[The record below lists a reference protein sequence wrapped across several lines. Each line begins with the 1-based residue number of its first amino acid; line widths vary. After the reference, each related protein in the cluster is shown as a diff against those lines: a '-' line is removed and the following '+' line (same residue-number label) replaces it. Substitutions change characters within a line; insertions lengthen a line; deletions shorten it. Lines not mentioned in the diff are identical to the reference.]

1 MTEKSPRG
9 YYYIKSGI
17 TRAVSAYA
25 LDGHV
30 MEIKGNGRSKMDIQ
44 KILKQVDSL
53 FAENK
58 GQEAEKLM
66 LKCAAQ
72 AVDEQDDGCLLQ
84 LLNELLGYYR
94 ETSQWENSF
103 RIATQAIALA
113 EHMDLKGT
121 LPYATTLLNVA
132 TVYRAGGRLQESL
145 EYYLEVEELYYKLLP
160 ADNMYIASLENNLSL
175 LYQELGDYAKAKE
188 CQLKALEISEKNHS
202 DYEVAVTCTNLAA
215 TCAQLEERE
224 EFHQYAL
231 RSTEIFRR
239 IGAVDSHYAAA
250 LATLGLYYLQR
261 QEYDTAL
268 GFYRQAMEIV
278 ERGVGRNEAYRRL
291 QEYVAA
297 CQAGLTAQEAAT
309 QEAATQQAAVQV
321 LAGNE
326 EPADTAVQIDTDKK
340 SQPAPEGEGKGLALC
355 RAYYETFGKPM
366 ISKRFPGYES
376 RIAVGLVGKGSDCF
390 GFDDAASEDH
400 DWGPGF
406 CMWLTDETYDSI
418 GEALQEAYNGLP
430 MDFEGYHR
438 APDVNAKNR
447 RGVMRISDFYR
458 KLLGTDCYEGIDWR
472 QVQDHNLAEAVN
484 GSVFRDD
491 EGIFSAFRE
500 KLSKGYPE
508 EIRLLKLAESAA
520 SFSQAIQY
528 NFPRMWNRGDGLTAH
543 MLAWDGMKAAMKLQ
557 HYIQEKYPPHDKW
570 LYRSLQ
576 QSEANVDLIK
586 LMEDVAE
593 ALEGLGYQVP
603 EKSEGQDALEIQK
616 VAKAAERLGAH
627 FAKKMYGL
635 DIISDIDPYL
645 DHHSQELVYKA
656 SLSGRSREELVEEIA
671 RLEFE
676 AFDKVKNE
684 GGRAS
689 CQNDWPTFS
698 IMRKSQYLTWNRT
711 MLTQYLFDFY
721 REYHLGHNLIE
732 EKYGRMME
740 STAPERYEEI
750 KDHFPKLT
758 EAKKAIIEQVCSMQ
772 VGWMEEFAKEYPAL
786 ADNARSI
793 HTYEDNPFDTSYE
806 TYLRGEL
813 STYSDKMLELYG
825 RYIVGYARSAANL
838 AMDIMENNVRMYGYK
853 SIEEAERRTAA
864 AWQGKGGRS

>member
-1 MTEKSPRG
+1 
-9 YYYIKSGI
+9 
-17 TRAVSAYA
+17 
-25 LDGHV
+25 
-30 MEIKGNGRSKMDIQ
+30 MDIQ
-44 KILKQVDSL
+44 EILKKVDSL

-66 LKCAAQ
+66 LKSAAR

-94 ETSQWENSF
+94 ETSQRENSF
-103 RIATQAIALA
+103 RIAEQAIALA

-145 EYYLEVEELYYKLLP
+145 EYYLEVEELYSKLLP
-160 ADNMYIASLENNLSL
+160 ADNMYVASLENNLSL
-175 LYQELGDYAKAKE
+175 LYQELSDHAKAKE
-188 CQLKALEISEKNHS
+188 CQLKALQISENHHS

-231 RSTEIFRR
+231 RSVEIFRR
-239 IGAVDSHYAAA
+239 LGAVDSHYAAA
-250 LATLGLYYLQR
+250 LATLGLYHLQR

-278 ERGVGRNEAYRRL
+278 EQGVGRNEAYRRL
-291 QEYVAA
+291 QEYVDA
-297 CQAGLTAQEAAT
+297 CEAGLLAKEEAVQRAAAQQAVVQRAAV
-309 QEAATQQAAVQV
+309 QQSAAQQAAVQQAV
-321 LAGNE
+321 VQVPAGQE
-326 EPADTAVQIDTDKK
+326 ELSETEMPVESK
-340 SQPAPEGEGKGLALC
+340 APSVPEGKGLALC

-366 ISKRFPGYES
+366 ISERFPGYES

-390 GFDDAASEDH
+390 GFDDEVSMDH

-406 CMWLTDETYDSI
+406 CMWLTDQTYESI
-418 GEALQEAYNGLP
+418 GEALQAAYDGLP
-430 MDFEGYHR
+430 LDFEGYHR
-438 APDVNAKNR
+438 APDVNAGNR

-458 KLLGTDCYEGIDWR
+458 KLVGTDSYDNIDWR
-472 QVQDHNLAEAVN
+472 QVQDYNLAEAVN

-500 KLSKGYPE
+500 KLLKGYPE

-528 NFPRMWNRGDGLTAH
+528 NFPRMWSRGDGLTAH
-543 MLAWDGMKAAMKLQ
+543 MLAWDGLKAAMKLQ

-576 QSEANVDLIK
+576 QPPFDTDTAK
-586 LMEDVAE
+586 LLGDVA
-593 ALEGLGYQVP
+593 AVLERLGEYKVP
-603 EKSEGQDALEIQK
+603 EGSDRLGGSMATEGQK
-616 VAKAAERLGAH
+616 VSKAAERLGAH

-656 SLSGRSREELVEEIA
+656 SLSGRSREELVEEIV

-698 IMRKSQYLTWNRT
+698 IMRKSQYLTWNRD
-711 MLTQYLFDFY
+711 MLTQYLFDFH
-721 REYHLGHNLIE
+721 REYQLGHNLIE

-758 EAKKAIIEQVCSMQ
+758 EAKKAIIEQICSMQ

-813 STYSDKMLELYG
+813 GTYSDKMLELYG
-825 RYIVGYARSAANL
+825 RYIVGCARSGSNL
-838 AMDIMENNVRMYGYK
+838 AMDIMENNVRLYGYK

-864 AWQGKGGRS
+864 AWQGKR